1 MDISLGDEL
10 FDKISNGTKTVE
22 VFLNDEQMK
31 HFGVGDT
38 LAIHRKSDNED
49 VILTSAWSIKKCRTM
64 TELYQRYTPE
74 AVGMAPNELSGIYD
88 SDTVKK
94 QGLLA
99 VKMKVLRPNYE

>member
-64 TELYQRYTPE
+64 TELYQRYAPE

-88 SDTVKK
+88 SDTVKSK
-94 QGLLA
+94 DYWQ
-99 VKMKVLRPNYE
+99 LR